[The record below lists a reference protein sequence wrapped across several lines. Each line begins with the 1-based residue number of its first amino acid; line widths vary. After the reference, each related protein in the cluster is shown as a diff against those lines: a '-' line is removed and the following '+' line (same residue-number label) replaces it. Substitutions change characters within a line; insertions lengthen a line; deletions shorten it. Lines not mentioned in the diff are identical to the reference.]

1 MRRHSSTLDRPRR
14 VRCDGCGEYVP
25 NTRHPDVDQDED
37 HFCSLACLEGRSKDR
52 VGTPET
58 PPVADGGELD
68 AE

>member
-1 MRRHSSTLDRPRR
+1 MRRHASTLDRPRR

-25 NTRHPDVDQDED
+25 NTRHPDIDQDED
-37 HFCSLACLEGRSKDR
+37 HYCSLACLEGRSQDR

-58 PPVADGGELD
+58 PLVADGGEPD